1 LVGVGVSAL
10 VLGLVLVAGL
20 LHALWNL
27 AAKKADAGIALS
39 ALSSTAAVV
48 LWSPLGGP
56 VLAHEMPS
64 WSGAQWACLAGS
76 ATLHVIYF
84 ATLLRGYQ
92 VGDLSVVYPVARGTG
107 PLITVVVSVFVFG
120 EKPTVFGVLGVL
132 GIVCGVVL
140 IATGGRI
147 PRADNLAAGLGYG
160 LLTGLTIAAYSV
172 LDGYGVKKIGLSPI
186 GLDYGSNLIRAV
198 LTIPIALF
206 VLHRAGLDRRQ
217 FIAKNARFAGII
229 GLLSPAAYVLVLQ
242 AAKLSDLSKVAPA
255 REVSMLFAALF
266 AGSLLK
272 EEGFWVRFAGAICI
286 GFGVAAVAFS

>member
-1 LVGVGVSAL
+1 V
-10 VLGLVLVAGL
+10 
-20 LHALWNL
+20 
-27 AAKKADAGIALS
+27 
-39 ALSSTAAVV
+39 
-48 LWSPLGGP
+48 
-56 VLAHEMPS
+56 
-64 WSGAQWACLAGS
+64 
-76 ATLHVIYF
+76 
-84 ATLLRGYQ
+84 
-92 VGDLSVVYPVARGTG
+92 
-107 PLITVVVSVFVFG
+107 
-120 EKPTVFGVLGVL
+120 
-132 GIVCGVVL
+132 
-140 IATGGRI
+140 
-147 PRADNLAAGLGYG
+147 
-160 LLTGLTIAAYSV
+160 TIAAYSV

-206 VLHRAGLDRRQ
+206 VLRRAGLDRRQ